1 MASPKLL
8 LKQLTPLL
16 AVLFLAACSP
26 EGAEMTAGDAQARST
41 EAAQAFAGAL
51 VEGHYGEA
59 RQMLVGDAQRMYDV
73 AGLEAAYREM
83 VPEDLGPARL
93 DGMVLH
99 QDDWPD
105 RQPGDLGW
113 VYVSISTPEYGEAVT
128 VVVAQDGEKAGVR
141 SIEWGRP

>member
-1 MASPKLL
+1 MANSRLL
-8 LKQLTPLL
+8 LKRLTPLM
-16 AVLFLAACSP
+16 AALFLAACSP
-26 EGAEMTAGDAQARST
+26 GGTEMTAGDAQERST
-41 EAAQAFAGAL
+41 RTAQAFAGAL
-51 VEGHYGEA
+51 VEGRYEKAG
-59 RQMLVGDAQRMYDV
+59 QMLVGDAERAYDG

-83 VPEDLGPARL
+83 IPEDLGPARL

-99 QDDWPD
+99 QDDWPG

-128 VVVAQDGEKAGVR
+128 VVVAEAGGKAGVR